1 VNNIYSKDIVKNISM
16 GLEYGGEIFLSQS
29 FIALFRRESKGFVN
43 NIWLLSLTSDQYCG
57 AARFRRLPDYAKKFK
72 TAVKNAGHS
81 VTYIGERNLSDEDYG
96 ALLNQV
102 AETEAAMTQSHVS
115 LEDDDETFD
124 GEGL

>member
-1 VNNIYSKDIVKNISM
+1 M
-16 GLEYGGEIFLSQS
+16 GQEYGGETFLPQPL
-29 FIALFRRESKGFVN
+29 IALFRRESKGFVN

-57 AARFRRLPDYAKKFK
+57 AARFSRLSDYAKKLK

-81 VTYIGERNLSDEDYG
+81 VVYIGERNLSDEDYG

-102 AETEAAMTQSHVS
+102 AETEAAMTQTHAS
-115 LEDDDETFD
+115 LEDDDEAFD